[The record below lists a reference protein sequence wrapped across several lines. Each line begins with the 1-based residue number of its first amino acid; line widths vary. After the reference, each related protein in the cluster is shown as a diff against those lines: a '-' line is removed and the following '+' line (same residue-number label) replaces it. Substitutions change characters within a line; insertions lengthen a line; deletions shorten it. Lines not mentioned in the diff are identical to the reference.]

1 LLVWISLRWFGI
13 DFTDFRMG
21 REEKREKRQEKR
33 TKKGKAEAEK
43 KEVEKR
49 KEEEEEEEK
58 EKSEANGTG
67 VKKAWSERLTWRRKK
82 TTQTDE
88 GAEEA

>member
-21 REEKREKRQEKR
+21 REEKREKKQ
-33 TKKGKAEAEK
+33 KKGMRKDEVKAEK
-43 KEVEKR
+43 KEDRKI
-49 KEEEEEEEK
+49 KEEDK
-58 EKSEANGTG
+58 EKGEADATSA
-67 VKKAWSERLTWRRKK
+67 KKAWSEQLIWRCKK
-82 TTQTDE
+82 TTLARE